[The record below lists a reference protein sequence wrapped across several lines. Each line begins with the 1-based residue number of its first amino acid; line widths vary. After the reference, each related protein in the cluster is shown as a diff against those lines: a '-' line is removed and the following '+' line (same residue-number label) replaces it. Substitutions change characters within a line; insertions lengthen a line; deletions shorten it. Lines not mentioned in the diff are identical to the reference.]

1 MYLLGNVVMITT
13 DADWSMASNADGR
26 SGTLDMA
33 SYCTALPR
41 EVSGRSE
48 HSRPWLVINDHALR
62 RLDRRPCGP
71 ETTDHEPCWVQ
82 GLDAPVIAEW
92 SVQCSRRLTC

>member
-1 MYLLGNVVMITT
+1 VYLLGNVVMITT

-41 EVSGRSE
+41 GQRQKRAFATLAG
-48 HSRPWLVINDHALR
+48 H
-62 RLDRRPCGP
+62 
-71 ETTDHEPCWVQ
+71 
-82 GLDAPVIAEW
+82 
-92 SVQCSRRLTC
+92 